1 MGRNQPRGRQPAEE
15 SINHVIPQ
23 FTFNLR
29 QLVSARRITIYFR
42 MRKYDKAE
50 PSKNFYFILSLFVLL
65 LDFLSVLFSLF
76 QCPAF
81 SLFLSTYV
89 LNFFLNFHSFV
100 HLYFYYVFLFC
111 RLPLLSFCLL
121 LQLSL
126 QIFFIFSHISCGGQ
140 QTLVNSRFHPFQL
153 LSFLCSLLISPTPYP
168 HQSHRPNSFFVPP
181 TLRRAQLSST

>member
-1 MGRNQPRGRQPAEE
+1 MIKQNQVKFFILFSLTSFRSLVRLSFCSA
-15 SINHVIPQ
+15 
-23 FTFNLR
+23 FT
-29 QLVSARRITIYFR
+29 
-42 MRKYDKAE
+42 
-50 PSKNFYFILSLFVLL
+50 LSLF
-65 LDFLSVLFSLF
+65 S
-76 QCPAF
+76 
-81 SLFLSTYV
+81 LSTCV

-153 LSFLCSLLISPTPYP
+153 LSFLCSLLISPTPNP